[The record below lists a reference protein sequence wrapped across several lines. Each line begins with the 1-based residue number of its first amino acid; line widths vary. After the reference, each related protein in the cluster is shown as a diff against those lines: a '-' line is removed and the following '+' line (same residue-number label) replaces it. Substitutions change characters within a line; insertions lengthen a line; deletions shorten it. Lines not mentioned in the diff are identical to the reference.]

1 MTIESLKEAFEDHA
15 VGMELKMYLR
25 DTESGRFKVSGLVGS
40 GLSLF
45 VQGVISHLRGS
56 HLIVANDRE
65 EAAYLHND
73 FLAILPENK
82 LHFLPAS
89 SRTPYREDKTNDVDV
104 LQRTET
110 LDAVSHRKEV
120 VVITYPEALSER
132 VVTRKELKS
141 KTLDI
146 KIGDEITLDFISEL
160 LEEYQFERED
170 FVAKPGDFAI
180 RGGIVDI
187 FSYHHDFP
195 YRVEFFG
202 DEVDSIRTFDPATQL
217 SDHNYQRISIVPDV
231 RNQVLVENRIN
242 VLDFFTPSTTLWFK
256 DIQFA
261 IDRIEKE
268 FNLAVE
274 LYPKTENKETIQL
287 PPEELFVWGKK
298 ILDICESK
306 KVVELGMNNFYRDA
320 TKLSVN
326 QIPQPVFNKNFELLS
341 EDFEEN
347 TKNKIQNV
355 IASSSAKQ
363 INRLHAIFEDFEKQ
377 HTFSPILLDLHQ
389 GFVDKDLKIACYT
402 DHQIFERFHR
412 FHLKEGFKKSQQDI
426 TLQDLAKLETGDFV
440 THVDHGIG
448 KFAGLVKVDNNGKKQ
463 EAIKLIYR
471 DNDVLYVSIHSLHR
485 IARFTGKDG
494 REPKVHK
501 IGSPSWKNTKSKTK
515 SKIKKIAYD
524 LIQLYAKRKT
534 VKGFQYLPDSYLQH
548 ELEASFLYEDT
559 PDQESSTVDVKADM
573 ESETP
578 MDRLVCGDVG
588 FGKTEIAIRAAF
600 KAAVNGKQTAV
611 LVPTTILAMQHHKS
625 FTERLKDF
633 PVTVEYVNRFR
644 SAGQTKEVLK
654 KLSQGK
660 VDILIGTHRIVG
672 KDVEFND
679 LGLLIIDEEQKF
691 GVGVKDKLKTLK
703 QNVDTLTLTATPIP
717 RTLQFSMMGARDL
730 SIISTPPPN
739 RQPVET
745 EVHTFTEE
753 IFKDAISYEIA
764 RDGQVFIVNNRV
776 SNLEEIA
783 NMVRRSV
790 PGARVITGHGQLD
803 GKELEK
809 RMLAFVNG
817 EYDVLVATTIIESG
831 LDISNANT
839 ILINNAHHFGL
850 SDLHQM
856 RGRVGRSNRKAFCY
870 LIAPPMS
877 TLTNEG
883 RKRLEAITQFSDLGS
898 GMNIAMRDLDIRG
911 AGDLLGGEQ
920 TGFISE
926 IGFEMYQ
933 KILDE
938 AIEELK
944 ETEFKEM
951 YAHEEKEYVR
961 DTALESDLEILIP
974 DAYVQNVSERLKLYK
989 ILADASTIA
998 DLETFSAQLIDR
1010 FGPLPKETVLLI
1022 ESVKLKWK
1030 AKEIG
1035 FEKLVLKSKKLI
1047 GYFVSNQQS
1056 SYYESPLFHR
1066 VLDFVQRYPNKAQLK
1081 EKNGKL
1087 SLVFEQVTHLEFANN
1102 LLQDMLNFEVKT
1114 K

>member
-1 MTIESLKEAFEDHA
+1 MTKESIKEAFAEHPLA
-15 VGMELKMYLR
+15 MELMMYLR
-25 DTESGRFKVSGLVGS
+25 DSDSGQFKVNGLVGS
-40 GLSLF
+40 GASMF
-45 VQGVISHLRGS
+45 VNGVISHLRGS

-73 FLAILPENK
+73 FLALFPENK

-89 SRTPYREDKTNDVDV
+89 SRTPYRDDKVNDVDV

-120 VVITYPEALSER
+120 IVVTYPEALSER

-141 KTLDI
+141 KTLDVHV
-146 KIGDEITLDFISEL
+146 GDEISLDFINEL
-160 LEEYQFERED
+160 LDEYRFERED
-170 FVAKPGDFAI
+170 FVAKPGEYAI

-187 FSYHHDFP
+187 FSYNHDLP
-195 YRVEFFG
+195 YRIEFFG
-202 DEVDSIRTFDPATQL
+202 DEVDSIRSFDPASQL

-231 RNQVLVENRIN
+231 RDQLLVENRIN
-242 VLDFFTPSTTLWFK
+242 VLEFFTPATTIWFK
-256 DIQFA
+256 DVQFA

-274 LYPKTENKETIQL
+274 LYPKSENKETVML
-287 PPEELFVWGKK
+287 PPEELYVWGKK
-298 ILDICESK
+298 VLEICDQK
-306 KVVELGMNNFYRDA
+306 KIVEYGINNFYLNA
-320 TKLSVN
+320 TKVEVK
-326 QIPQPVFNKNFELLS
+326 QIPQPSFNKNFELLS
-341 EDFEEN
+341 EKFEEN
-347 TKNKIQNV
+347 TKSRIQNV

-363 INRLHAIFEDFEKQ
+363 IDRLHNIFEDLERQ

-389 GFVDKDLKIACYT
+389 GFVDQDLKIACYT

-426 TLQDLAKLETGDFV
+426 TLQDLAKLEAGDYV

-485 IARFTGKDG
+485 IARYTGKDG
-494 REPKVHK
+494 RAPKIHK
-501 IGSPSWKNTKSKTK
+501 IGSPAWKNTKAKTK

-524 LIQLYAKRKT
+524 LIKLYAKRKT
-534 VKGFQYLPDSYLQH
+534 VKGFQYAPDSYLQH
-548 ELEASFLYEDT
+548 ELEASFIYEDT
-559 PDQESSTVDVKADM
+559 PDQEKSTLDVKNDM
-573 ESETP
+573 ESEMP

-600 KAAVNGKQTAV
+600 KAAVNGKQVAV

-625 FTERLKDF
+625 FSERLKDF

-644 SAGQTKEVLK
+644 SAGQTKEVLR
-654 KLSQGK
+654 KLKDGK

-672 KDVEFND
+672 KDVEFKD
-679 LGLLIIDEEQKF
+679 LGLLVIDEEQKF

-730 SIISTPPPN
+730 SVINTPPPN

-745 EVHTFTEE
+745 EVHTFNEQT
-753 IFKDAISYEIA
+753 FKDAISYEIA

-776 SNLEEIA
+776 ANLEEIA
-783 NMVRRSV
+783 NLVRRLV
-790 PGARVITGHGQLD
+790 PGTRVITGHGQLE
-803 GKELEK
+803 GKDLEK
-809 RMLAFVNG
+809 RMEAFVNG

-831 LDISNANT
+831 LDIPNANT

-877 TLTNEG
+877 ALTSEG

-898 GMNIAMRDLDIRG
+898 GINIAMRDLDIRG

-944 ETEFKEM
+944 ENEFKEM
-951 YAHEEKEYVR
+951 YASEEKEYVR

-974 DAYVQNVSERLKLYK
+974 DVYVQNVAERLKLYK
-989 ILADASTIA
+989 ILADAKTED
-998 DLETFSAQLIDR
+998 DLEVFGKQLIDR
-1010 FGPLPKETVLLI
+1010 FGPLPEETLLLI
-1022 ESVKLKWK
+1022 DSVKLKWK
-1030 AKEIG
+1030 AKDVG
-1035 FEKLVLKSKKLI
+1035 FEKLVLKSNKLI

-1056 SYYESPLFHR
+1056 SYYESAHFHK
-1066 VLDFVQRYPNKAQLK
+1066 VLDFVQRYPKKAQLK
-1081 EKNGKL
+1081 EKSGKL
-1087 SLVFEQVTHLEFANN
+1087 SLVFEQVKELSFANG
-1102 LLQDMLNFEVKT
+1102 LLQDILDFEIK

>member
-1 MTIESLKEAFEDHA
+1 MTKDALKEAFIDHSIA
-15 VGMELKMYLR
+15 MELKMYLR
-25 DTESGRFKVSGLVGS
+25 DAESGHFKIQGLVGS
-40 GLSLF
+40 GASLF
-45 VQGVISHLRGS
+45 IQGVISHLRGS

-73 FLAILPENK
+73 FLSILPDSK

-110 LDAVSHRKEV
+110 LDAISHRKEV
-120 VVITYPEALSER
+120 LVITYPEALSER

-146 KIGDEITLDFISEL
+146 KIGDEIPLDFISEL
-160 LEEYQFERED
+160 LDEYKFERED
-170 FVAKPGDFAI
+170 FVSKPGDFAI

-187 FSYHHDFP
+187 FSYNHDIP
-195 YRVEFFG
+195 YRIEFFG

-217 SDHNYQRISIVPDV
+217 SDHNYQKISIVPDV
-231 RNQVLVENRIN
+231 RNQVLIENRIN
-242 VLDFFTPSTTLWFK
+242 VLEFFTPSTTIWFK
-256 DIQFA
+256 DVQFA
-261 IDRIEKE
+261 IDRVEKE

-274 LYPKTENKETIQL
+274 LYPKTEKKESIQL
-287 PPEELFVWGKK
+287 PPEELYVWGKK
-298 ILDICESK
+298 ILEICETK
-306 KVVELGMNNFYRDA
+306 KIVEIGMNNFYTKA
-320 TKLSVN
+320 TVLTVN
-326 QIPQPVFNKNFELLS
+326 QSPQPLFNKNFELLS
-341 EDFEEN
+341 ENFEDN
-347 TKNKIQNV
+347 SKAGIQNV

-363 INRLHAIFEDFEKQ
+363 INRLHTIFEDLEKK
-377 HTFSPILLDLHQ
+377 HTFTPILLDLHE
-389 GFVDKDLKIACYT
+389 GFVDNNLKIACYT
-402 DHQIFERFHR
+402 DHQVFERFHR

-426 TLQDLAKLETGDFV
+426 TLQDLAKLETGDYV

-485 IARFTGKDG
+485 ITRYTGKDG
-494 REPKVHK
+494 KEPSIHK
-501 IGSPSWKNTKSKTK
+501 IGSPAWKNTKAKTK
-515 SKIKKIAYD
+515 SKIKIIAYD
-524 LIQLYAKRKT
+524 LIKLYAKRKT
-534 VKGFQYLPDSYLQH
+534 VKGFQYAPDSYLQY
-548 ELEASFLYEDT
+548 ELEASFIYEDT
-559 PDQESSTVDVKADM
+559 PDQEKSTIDVKADM

-600 KAAVNGKQTAV
+600 KAAVNGKQTAI

-625 FTERLKDF
+625 FSERLKDF

-644 SAGQTKEVLK
+644 TTGQVKEVLR
-654 KLSQGK
+654 KLKAGS

-672 KDVEFND
+672 KDVEFKD

-730 SIISTPPPN
+730 SVINTPPPN

-745 EVHTFTEE
+745 IVHTFNEE
-753 IFKDAISYEIA
+753 LFKDAISYEIA

-776 SNLEEIA
+776 ANLEEIA
-783 NMVRRSV
+783 NMVRRVV
-790 PGARVITGHGQLD
+790 PGARVVTGHGQLD
-803 GKELEK
+803 GKELEQ
-809 RMLAFVNG
+809 RMMSFVNG
-817 EYDVLVATTIIESG
+817 EFDVLVATTIIESG
-831 LDISNANT
+831 LDIPNANT

-870 LIAPPMS
+870 LIAPPLS
-877 TLTNEG
+877 ALTGEG
-883 RKRLEAITQFSDLGS
+883 RKRLEAISQFSDLGS
-898 GMNIAMRDLDIRG
+898 GINIAMRDLDIRG

-944 ETEFKEM
+944 ETEFKDM

-989 ILADASTIA
+989 VLADAMTEN
-998 DLETFSAQLIDR
+998 DLATFANQLIDR
-1010 FGPLPKETVLLI
+1010 FGPIPKETELLLD
-1022 ESVKLKWK
+1022 SVRLKWK
-1030 AKEIG
+1030 AKEVG

-1047 GYFVSNQQS
+1047 GYFVNNQQS
-1056 SYYESPLFHR
+1056 SYYESALFHK
-1066 VLDFVQRYPNKAQLK
+1066 VLDFVQRYPHKAQLK

-1087 SLVFEQVTHLEFANN
+1087 SLVFDQVSDLKFANA
-1102 LLQDMLNFEVKT
+1102 LLKGIIDFKI
-1114 K
+1114 KG

>member
-1 MTIESLKEAFEDHA
+1 MTKEELKEAFTDHTSA
-15 VGMELKMYLR
+15 MELKMYLR
-25 DTESGRFKVSGLVGS
+25 DSESGHFKVSGLIGS
-40 GLSLF
+40 GTSMF

-73 FLAILPENK
+73 FLSILPDSK

-146 KIGDEITLDFISEL
+146 KIGDEISIDFINEML
-160 LEEYQFERED
+160 DEYKFERED
-170 FVAKPGDFAI
+170 FVAKPGDYAI

-187 FSYHHDFP
+187 FSYNHDLP

-202 DEVDSIRTFDPATQL
+202 DEIDSIRTFDPASQL

-231 RNQVLVENRIN
+231 RNQELVENRIN
-242 VLDFFTPSTTLWFK
+242 VLDFFTPATTLWFK
-256 DIQFA
+256 DVQFTL
-261 IDRIEKE
+261 DRIERE
-268 FNLAVE
+268 FNLAVQ
-274 LYPKTENKETIQL
+274 LYPKNDNKETIQL
-287 PPEELFVWGKK
+287 PPEELFVWSKK
-298 ILDICESK
+298 VSEILENK
-306 KVVELGMNNFYRDA
+306 KVVELGLANYYPKS
-320 TKLSVN
+320 TILKVN
-326 QIPQPVFNKNFELLS
+326 QSPQPTFNKNFELLS
-341 EDFEEN
+341 ENFEDN
-347 TKNKIQNV
+347 TKAGVLNV

-363 INRLHAIFEDFEKQ
+363 INRLHTIFEDLEKN
-377 HTFSPILLDLHQ
+377 HTFYPILLDLHQ
-389 GFVDKDLKIACYT
+389 GFVDNDLKIACYT

-426 TLQDLAKLETGDFV
+426 TLQDLAKLEMGDYV

-471 DNDVLYVSIHSLHR
+471 DNDILYVSIHSLHR

-494 REPKVHK
+494 KQPKVHK
-501 IGSPSWKNTKSKTK
+501 IGSPAWKKTKSKTK
-515 SKIKKIAYD
+515 SKIKLIAYD
-524 LIQLYAKRKT
+524 LIKLYAKRKT

-548 ELEASFLYEDT
+548 ELEASFIYEDT
-559 PDQESSTVDVKADM
+559 PDQEKSTLDVKADM

-588 FGKTEIAIRAAF
+588 FGKTEVAIRAAF
-600 KAAVNGKQTAV
+600 KAAVNGKQTAI

-625 FTERLKDF
+625 FSERLKDF

-644 SAGQTKEVLK
+644 TAGQTKEVLR
-654 KLSQGK
+654 KLSEGK

-672 KDVEFND
+672 KDVEFKD

-730 SIISTPPPN
+730 SVINTPPPN

-745 EVHTFTEE
+745 DLHTFSEQ
-753 IFKDAISYEIA
+753 IFKDAISYELA

-776 SNLEEIA
+776 ANLEEIA

-803 GKELEK
+803 GKDLEQ

-831 LDISNANT
+831 LDIPNANT
-839 ILINNAHHFGL
+839 ILINNANHFGL

-877 TLTNEG
+877 TLTGEG
-883 RKRLEAITQFSDLGS
+883 RKRLEAISQFSDLGS
-898 GMNIAMRDLDIRG
+898 GINIAMRDLDIRG

-938 AIEELK
+938 AVEELK
-944 ETEFKEM
+944 ETEFKDM

-989 ILADASTIA
+989 VLADAKTEE
-998 DLETFSAQLIDR
+998 DLATFSSQLIDR
-1010 FGPLPKETVLLI
+1010 FGPLPIPTQLLLD
-1022 ESVKLKWK
+1022 SVKLKWK
-1030 AKEIG
+1030 AKEVG
-1035 FEKLVLKSKKLI
+1035 FEKLVLKSQKLI

-1056 SYYESPLFHR
+1056 TYFESVHFHR
-1066 VLDFVQRYPNKAQLK
+1066 VLDFVQRYPKKAQLK

-1087 SLVFEQVTHLEFANN
+1087 SLVFEQVTDLELANN
-1102 LLQDMLNFEVKT
+1102 LLQGILNFEIK

>member
-1 MTIESLKEAFEDHA
+1 MTKDALKQAFEDHSIA
-15 VGMELKMYLR
+15 MELKMYLR
-25 DTESGRFKVSGLVGS
+25 DADSGHFKIQGLIGS
-40 GLSLF
+40 GASLF
-45 VQGVISHLRGS
+45 IQGVISHLRGT

-73 FLAILPENK
+73 FLSILPDSK

-110 LDAVSHRKEV
+110 LDAISHRKEV
-120 VVITYPEALSER
+120 LVITYPEALSER

-141 KTLDI
+141 KTLDV
-146 KIGDEITLDFISEL
+146 KIGDEIPLDFISEL
-160 LEEYQFERED
+160 LDEYKFERED
-170 FVAKPGDFAI
+170 FVSKPGDFAI

-187 FSYHHDFP
+187 FSYNHDLP
-195 YRVEFFG
+195 YRIEFFG
-202 DEVDSIRTFDPATQL
+202 DEVDSIRTFDPASQL
-217 SDHNYQRISIVPDV
+217 SDHNYQKISIVPDV
-231 RNQVLVENRIN
+231 RNQVLIENRIN
-242 VLDFFTPSTTLWFK
+242 VLDFFTPSTTIWFK
-256 DIQFA
+256 DVQFA
-261 IDRIEKE
+261 IDRVEKE

-274 LYPKTENKETIQL
+274 LYPKTDNKESVQL
-287 PPEELFVWGKK
+287 APEELFVWGSK
-298 ILDICESK
+298 ILEICEKK
-306 KVVELGMNNFYRDA
+306 KVVEIGMNNFYRDA
-320 TKLSVN
+320 TVLKVN
-326 QIPQPVFNKNFELLS
+326 QSPQPLFNKNFELLS
-341 EDFEEN
+341 ENFEEN
-347 TKNKIQNV
+347 TKIGIQNV

-363 INRLHAIFEDFEKQ
+363 IDRLHTIFEDLEKK
-377 HTFSPILLDLHQ
+377 HSFTPILLDLHE
-389 GFVDKDLKIACYT
+389 GFVDYNLKIACYT
-402 DHQIFERFHR
+402 DHQVFERFHR

-485 IARFTGKDG
+485 ITRYTGKDG
-494 REPKVHK
+494 REPKIHK
-501 IGSPSWKNTKSKTK
+501 IGSPSWKNTKAKTK
-515 SKIKKIAYD
+515 SKIKIIAYD
-524 LIQLYAKRKT
+524 LIKLYAKRKT
-534 VKGFQYLPDSYLQH
+534 VKGFQYAPDSYLQY
-548 ELEASFLYEDT
+548 ELEASFIYEDT
-559 PDQESSTVDVKADM
+559 PDQEKSTIDVKADM

-600 KAAVNGKQTAV
+600 KAAVNGKQTAI
-611 LVPTTILAMQHHKS
+611 LVPTTILAMQHYKS
-625 FTERLKDF
+625 FAERLKDF

-644 SAGQTKEVLK
+644 TSGQTKEVLR
-654 KLSQGK
+654 KLKAGS

-672 KDVEFND
+672 KDVEFKD

-730 SIISTPPPN
+730 SVINTPPPN

-745 EVHTFTEE
+745 IVHTFNEE
-753 IFKDAISYEIA
+753 LFKDAISYEIA

-776 SNLEEIA
+776 ANLEEIA
-783 NMVRRSV
+783 NMVRRVV
-790 PGARVITGHGQLD
+790 PGARVVTGHGQLD

-809 RMLAFVNG
+809 RMMSFVNG
-817 EYDVLVATTIIESG
+817 EFDVLVATTIIESG

-870 LIAPPMS
+870 LIAPPLS
-877 TLTNEG
+877 ALTGEG
-883 RKRLEAITQFSDLGS
+883 RKRLEAISQFSDLGS
-898 GMNIAMRDLDIRG
+898 GINIAMRDLDIRG

-938 AIEELK
+938 AVEELK
-944 ETEFKEM
+944 ETEFKDM

-989 ILADASTIA
+989 VLADAATEN
-998 DLETFSAQLIDR
+998 DLTTFASQLVDR
-1010 FGPLPKETVLLI
+1010 FGPIPKETELLLD
-1022 ESVKLKWK
+1022 SVRLKWK
-1030 AKEIG
+1030 AKEVG
-1035 FEKLVLKSKKLI
+1035 FEKLVLKSRKLI

-1056 SYYESPLFHR
+1056 SYYESPLFHK

-1087 SLVFEQVTHLEFANN
+1087 SLVFDQVSDLKFANA
-1102 LLQDMLNFEVKT
+1102 LLKGIIDFKI
-1114 K
+1114 KG

>member
-1 MTIESLKEAFEDHA
+1 MTKESIKEAFADHPIA
-15 VGMELKMYLR
+15 MELMMYLR
-25 DTESGRFKVSGLVGS
+25 DADSGQFKINGLVGS
-40 GLSLF
+40 GASLLIN
-45 VQGVISHLRGS
+45 GVISHLRGS

-73 FLAILPENK
+73 FLALLPENK

-89 SRTPYREDKTNDVDV
+89 SRTPYREDKVNDVDV

-146 KIGDEITLDFISEL
+146 QIGDEISLDFINEL
-160 LEEYQFERED
+160 LDEYRFERED
-170 FVAKPGDFAI
+170 FVSKPGEYAI

-187 FSYHHDFP
+187 FSYNHDLP

-217 SDHNYQRISIVPDV
+217 SDHNYQKISIVPDV
-231 RNQVLVENRIN
+231 RDQMLVENRIN
-242 VLDFFTPSTTLWFK
+242 VLEFFTPSTTIWFK
-256 DIQFA
+256 DVQFA
-261 IDRIEKE
+261 IDKVEKE

-274 LYPKTENKETIQL
+274 LYPKTENKETVML
-287 PPEELFVWGKK
+287 PPEELYIWGKK
-298 ILDICESK
+298 VAEICAQK
-306 KVVELGMNNFYRDA
+306 KVVEYGLNNFYTQA
-320 TKLSVN
+320 TAVQVK
-326 QIPQPVFNKNFELLS
+326 QAPQPVFNKNFELLS
-341 EDFEEN
+341 EQFEEN
-347 TKNKIQNV
+347 TKAGIQNV

-363 INRLHAIFEDFEKQ
+363 IDRLHNIFEDLERQ

-389 GFVDKDLKIACYT
+389 GFVDQSLKIACYT

-426 TLQDLAKLETGDFV
+426 TLQDLAKLETGDYV

-485 IARFTGKDG
+485 IARYTGKDG
-494 REPKVHK
+494 TEPKVHK
-501 IGSPSWKNTKSKTK
+501 IGSPAWKNTKSKTK
-515 SKIKKIAYD
+515 SRIKKIAYD
-524 LIQLYAKRKT
+524 LIKLYAQRKS
-534 VKGFQYLPDSYLQH
+534 VKGFQYAPDSYLQH
-548 ELEASFLYEDT
+548 ELEASFIYEDT
-559 PDQESSTVDVKADM
+559 PDQEKSTLDVKTDM

-588 FGKTEIAIRAAF
+588 FGKTEVAIRAAF
-600 KAAVNGKQTAV
+600 KAAVNGKQVAV

-625 FTERLKDF
+625 FSNRLKDF

-644 SAGQTKEVLK
+644 TAGQTKEVLR
-654 KLSQGK
+654 KLKDGK

-672 KDVEFND
+672 KDVEFKD

-691 GVGVKDKLKTLK
+691 GVAVKDKLKTLK
-703 QNVDTLTLTATPIP
+703 ANVDTLTLTATPIP

-730 SIISTPPPN
+730 SVISTPPPN

-745 EVHTFTEE
+745 EVHTFNEQ

-776 SNLEEIA
+776 ANLEEIA
-783 NMVRRSV
+783 NLVRRVV
-790 PGARVITGHGQLD
+790 PGTRVVTGHGQLD

-809 RMLAFVNG
+809 RMMAFVNG

-831 LDISNANT
+831 LDIPNANT

-877 TLTNEG
+877 ALTTEG
-883 RKRLEAITQFSDLGS
+883 RKRLEAISQFSDLGS
-898 GMNIAMRDLDIRG
+898 GINIAMRDLDIRG

-944 ETEFKEM
+944 ENEFKEM
-951 YAHEEKEYVR
+951 YASEEKEYVR

-974 DAYVQNVSERLKLYK
+974 DRYVQNVAERLKLYK
-989 ILADASTIA
+989 VLADSKTEQ
-998 DLETFSAQLIDR
+998 DLEVFAKQLIDR
-1010 FGPLPKETVLLI
+1010 FGPLPDETRLLI

-1030 AKEIG
+1030 AKDIG
-1035 FEKLVLKSKKLI
+1035 FEKLVLKSNKLI

-1056 SYYESPLFHR
+1056 SYYESPYFHR
-1066 VLDFVQRYPNKAQLK
+1066 VLDFVQRYPQKAQLK
-1081 EKNGKL
+1081 EKSGKL
-1087 SLVFEQVTHLEFANN
+1087 SLVFEQVTELHFAND
-1102 LLQDMLNFEVKT
+1102 LLQGILDFNSGK
-1114 K
+1114 

>member
-1 MTIESLKEAFEDHA
+1 MTKESLKQAFAEHPVA
-15 VGMELKMYLR
+15 MELMMYLR
-25 DTESGRFKVSGLVGS
+25 DSESGRFKVNGLVGS
-40 GLSLF
+40 GLTLF
-45 VQGVISHLRGS
+45 VQGVIQKLRGS
-56 HLIVANDRE
+56 HIIVADDRE

-73 FLAILPENK
+73 LVALLPENK

-89 SRTPYREDKTNDVDV
+89 SRTPYREDRSNDVDI

-110 LDAVSHRKEV
+110 LDDVAHRKEV
-120 VVITYPEALSER
+120 VVVTYPEALSER
-132 VVTRKELKS
+132 VVSRKELKS
-141 KTLDI
+141 KILDL
-146 KIGDEITLDFISEL
+146 KVGDEIGLSFVNKL
-160 LEEYQFERED
+160 LEEYRFKRED
-170 FVAKPGDFAI
+170 FVSKPGEYAV

-187 FSYHHDFP
+187 FSFNHDIP
-195 YRVEFFG
+195 YRIEFFG
-202 DEVDSIRTFDPATQL
+202 DEIESIRSFDPATQL
-217 SDHNYQRISIVPDV
+217 SDHKYKKISIVPDV
-231 RNQVLVENRIN
+231 RDQVLVEKRIDI
-242 VLDFFTPSTTLWFK
+242 LDFFTPATTIWFK
-256 DIQFA
+256 DIQFT
-261 IDRIEKE
+261 IDRIERE
-268 FNLAVE
+268 FKLAVQIHSE
-274 LYPKTENKETIQL
+274 LGKDSIQL
-287 PPEELFVWGKK
+287 PPEELFIWGNKLIGLLAK
-298 ILDICESK
+298 RRVI
-306 KVVELGMNNFYRDA
+306 ELGLKTYFPEA
-320 TKLSVN
+320 EKFSVN
-326 QIPQPVFNKNFELLS
+326 QIPQPVFHKNFELLS
-341 EDFEEN
+341 ENFEEN
-347 TKNKIQNV
+347 TKSKIQNI
-355 IASSSAKQ
+355 IASSSPKQ
-363 INRLHAIFEDFEKQ
+363 IERLHTIFEDFEIQ

-389 GFVDKDLKIACYT
+389 GFIDNDLKFACYT

-426 TLQDLAKLETGDFV
+426 TLQDLAKLETGDYV

-448 KFAGLVKVDNNGKKQ
+448 KFAGLVKVDNHGKKQ

-485 IARFTGKDG
+485 ITRYSGKDG
-494 REPKVHK
+494 REPQVHK
-501 IGSPSWKNTKSKTK
+501 IGSPAWKTTKSKTK

-524 LIQLYAKRKT
+524 LIKLYAKRKA
-534 VKGFQYLPDSYLQH
+534 VQGFQYAPDSYLQY
-548 ELEASFLYEDT
+548 ELEASFIYEDT
-559 PDQESSTVDVKADM
+559 PDQERSTLDVKADM

-600 KAAVNGKQTAV
+600 KAAVNGKQVAI

-644 SAGQTKEVLK
+644 STKKVKEVLRNLK
-654 KLSQGK
+654 EGK

-672 KDVEFND
+672 KDVEFKD

-730 SIISTPPPN
+730 SIINTPPPN

-745 EVHTFTEE
+745 EIHTFNEE

-764 RDGQVFIVNNRV
+764 RDGQVFVINNRV
-776 SNLEEIA
+776 ANLEEIA
-783 NMVRRSV
+783 VMIRRLV
-790 PGARVITGHGQLD
+790 PGARVVTGHGQLE
-803 GKELEK
+803 GKELEN
-809 RMLAFVNG
+809 RMMAFVNG

-839 ILINNAHHFGL
+839 ILINNAQHFGL

-870 LIAPPMS
+870 LIAPPLS
-877 TLTNEG
+877 TLTSEG

-898 GMNIAMRDLDIRG
+898 GINIAMRDLDIRG

-926 IGFEMYQ
+926 IGFDMYQ

-938 AIEELK
+938 AIQELK

-951 YAHEEKEYVR
+951 YAHEEMEYVR
-961 DTALESDLEILIP
+961 DASFESDLEILIP

-989 ILADASTIA
+989 ILAEAKKEA
-998 DLETFSAQLIDR
+998 DLEIFRKELKDR
-1010 FGPLPKETVLLI
+1010 FGPLPKETELLI
-1022 ESVKLKWK
+1022 DSVKLKWK
-1030 AKEIG
+1030 AMEIG
-1035 FEKLVLKSKKLI
+1035 FERLVLKGKKLI
-1047 GYFVSNQQS
+1047 GYFVSNQKS
-1056 SYYESPLFHR
+1056 TYYESPDFHR
-1066 VLDFVQRYPNKAQLK
+1066 VLDFVQRYPKKAQLK
-1081 EKNGKL
+1081 QKNNKL
-1087 SLVFEQVTHLEFANN
+1087 SIVFEHITSIESANTLLKGILEF
-1102 LLQDMLNFEVKT
+1102 K

>member
-1 MTIESLKEAFEDHA
+1 
-15 VGMELKMYLR
+15 
-25 DTESGRFKVSGLVGS
+25 
-40 GLSLF
+40 
-45 VQGVISHLRGS
+45 
-56 HLIVANDRE
+56 
-65 EAAYLHND
+65 
-73 FLAILPENK
+73 
-82 LHFLPAS
+82 
-89 SRTPYREDKTNDVDV
+89 
-104 LQRTET
+104 
-110 LDAVSHRKEV
+110 
-120 VVITYPEALSER
+120 
-132 VVTRKELKS
+132 
-141 KTLDI
+141 
-146 KIGDEITLDFISEL
+146 GD
-160 LEEYQFERED
+160 Y
-170 FVAKPGDFAI
+170 AI

-187 FSYHHDFP
+187 FSYNHDLP
-195 YRVEFFG
+195 YRIEFFG

-217 SDHNYQRISIVPDV
+217 SDHNYKKISIVPDV
-231 RNQVLVENRIN
+231 RNQVLIENRIN

-256 DIQFA
+256 DVQFT

-274 LYPKTENKETIQL
+274 LYPKTDNKKETIQL

-298 ILDICESK
+298 ILEIIEGK
-306 KVVELGMNNFYRDA
+306 KIVELGMNNFFTDA
-320 TKLSVN
+320 EKFSVN
-326 QIPQPVFNKNFELLS
+326 QSPQPVFNKNFELLS
-341 EDFEEN
+341 ENFEEN
-347 TKNKIQNV
+347 KVLGIQNV
-355 IASSSAKQ
+355 IASSSPKQ
-363 INRLHAIFEDFEKQ
+363 IDRLHNIFEDLEKN
-377 HTFSPILLDLHQ
+377 HSFTPILLDLHQ
-389 GFVDKDLKIACYT
+389 GFVDNDLKIACYT

-485 IARFTGKDG
+485 IARYTGKDG
-494 REPKVHK
+494 REPKIHK
-501 IGSPSWKNTKSKTK
+501 IGSPAWKNTKQKTK
-515 SKIKKIAYD
+515 SRIKIIAYD
-524 LIQLYAKRKT
+524 LIKLYAERKT

-548 ELEASFLYEDT
+548 ELEASFIYEDT
-559 PDQESSTVDVKADM
+559 PDQEKSTIDVKTDM

-600 KAAVNGKQTAV
+600 KAAVNGKQVAV
-611 LVPTTILAMQHHKS
+611 LVPTTILAMQHHRS
-625 FTERLKDF
+625 FSERLKDF

-644 SAGQTKEVLK
+644 TAGQTKEVLR
-654 KLSQGK
+654 KLKDGK

-672 KDVEFND
+672 KDVEFKD

-691 GVGVKDKLKTLK
+691 GVGVKDKLKNLK
-703 QNVDTLTLTATPIP
+703 KNVDTLTLTATPIP

-730 SIISTPPPN
+730 SVISTPPPN

-745 EVHTFTEE
+745 EVHTFNEQV
-753 IFKDAISYEIA
+753 IKDAISYEIG

-776 SNLEEIA
+776 ANLEEIA
-783 NMVRRSV
+783 NLVRRLV
-790 PGARVITGHGQLD
+790 PGVRVLTGHGQLD

-809 RMLAFVNG
+809 RMISFVNG

-831 LDISNANT
+831 LDIPNANT

-877 TLTNEG
+877 ALTSEG
-883 RKRLEAITQFSDLGS
+883 RKRLEAISQFSDLGS
-898 GMNIAMRDLDIRG
+898 GINIAMRDLDIRG

-944 ETEFKEM
+944 EKEFKDM

-974 DAYVQNVSERLKLYK
+974 DAYVQNVAERLKLYK
-989 ILADASTIA
+989 VLADAKTDN
-998 DLETFSAQLIDR
+998 DLQVFEKQMIDR
-1010 FGPLPKETVLLI
+1010 FGPLPTETELLI
-1022 ESVKLKWK
+1022 DSVRLKWK
-1030 AKEIG
+1030 AKDIG
-1035 FEKLVLKSKKLI
+1035 FEKLVLKGNKLI

-1056 SYYESPLFHR
+1056 SYYESAHFHK
-1066 VLDFVQRYPNKAQLK
+1066 VLDFVQRYPQKAQLK
-1081 EKNGKL
+1081 EKNNKL
-1087 SLVFEQVTHLEFANN
+1087 SLVFEQVLDLTYANS
-1102 LLQDMLNFEVKT
+1102 LLQAIHNFESK
-1114 K
+1114 KS